1 LENHLDIEA
10 LPVNSWRDR
19 VPPVAIAMLG
29 AVCAASLFYTPLPLL
44 LVVGI
49 PALYYFVSRP
59 YELLLLMVFLIPFNF
74 VFRIGPI
81 PVAAE
86 LLKAFAWIPA
96 LIYFGHRRQPFRTSR
111 YNWQF
116 AVLSVLICVAFFRSS
131 DLPYALAQTSRF
143 IFNIGL
149 YYLVI
154 NLVDSREKI
163 LQIFRV
169 LATST
174 FLVACY
180 GFYQFIIQDYGA
192 LFWII
197 NPRIETSLAHGRDD
211 FWAWRNRI
219 TSVLTSEM
227 ELGHY
232 FNLCLPVGIVLWVTE
247 RFNRLSWRWLWMTI
261 ASAVGLILTFTFASW
276 LALIATAAV
285 FVFFFVDKRLRLKLL
300 LGGALALAFVGC
312 IVIFGP
318 LRTFFVEK
326 ALGTGVGG
334 LAWDVLGRLDFTEV
348 SRPLQEPGPNQVR
361 IRVQACGVCHTDSLL
376 VDGTLPN
383 LTYPRV
389 PGHEVIG
396 RIDAVG
402 ANVTTRSVGQR
413 VGVGICGGWD
423 DTCLSCLRGDFVNCT
438 NGVLTGIMIDGGYAE
453 VMIIEARTTVTIPD
467 GLESVKAAPLLC
479 AGVTTYNALRNAGLR
494 AGALVAIQG
503 VGGLGHLGIQYARR
517 MGFRTIAIGLGPES
531 EKLAKEL
538 GAHQYIDS
546 GAEDAGASLRALGGA
561 DAILATAPSG
571 KAMSGLVNGLAVRGK
586 LLVIGIAPDPL
597 EVSTGSLIFGMH
609 SISGS
614 TTGSVQDE
622 QETVEFSLL
631 ENVEPMIEV
640 MPLSKAREAYDR
652 MMAAKAR
659 FRMVL
664 VTEAGARNSASLK

>member
-334 LAWDVLGRLDFTEV
+334 LAWDVLGRLDSWLFALQSWWPHPLFGLGVGNYEILQYEHDLMHDV
-348 SRPLQEPGPNQVR
+348 SLGTGGTPHEAY
-361 IRVQACGVCHTDSLL
+361 IFLL
-376 VDGTLPN
+376 VQYGL
-383 LTYPRV
+383 
-389 PGHEVIG
+389 
-396 RIDAVG
+396 VG
-402 ANVTTRSVGQR
+402 LIT
-413 VGVGICGGWD
+413 
-423 DTCLSCLRGDFVNCT
+423 
-438 NGVLTGIMIDGGYAE
+438 VLTIMFGSIRSD
-453 VMIIEARTTVTIPD
+453 
-467 GLESVKAAPLLC
+467 
-479 AGVTTYNALRNAGLR
+479 LRLR
-494 AGALVAIQG
+494 ADSEL
-503 VGGLGHLGIQYARR
+503 GL
-517 MGFRTIAIGLGPES
+517 IAIAIAFALTTQLFEWLADDSPFFGPHASYVVWLFLGLSES
-531 EKLAKEL
+531 IRNLAPNAVAVE
-538 GAHQYIDS
+538 GAH
-546 GAEDAGASLRALGGA
+546 
-561 DAILATAPSG
+561 
-571 KAMSGLVNGLAVRGK
+571 
-586 LLVIGIAPDPL
+586 
-597 EVSTGSLIFGMH
+597 
-609 SISGS
+609 
-614 TTGSVQDE
+614 
-622 QETVEFSLL
+622 
-631 ENVEPMIEV
+631 
-640 MPLSKAREAYDR
+640 
-652 MMAAKAR
+652 
-659 FRMVL
+659 
-664 VTEAGARNSASLK
+664 